1 MGVYKARRFS
11 QSTKKL
17 GIHDKVLMAAAE
29 EVMQGIWEAD
39 LGSGVIKKRLPL
51 QQGKSGG
58 ARTIIFFK
66 SANHVFFYD
75 GWSKSGLSSK
85 GTKEIEDDELAAY
98 KKMANAFLA
107 FSNKQIEDLIETGF
121 LIEVI
126 NER

>member
-85 GTKEIEDDELAAY
+85 GTKEIEDDELAAG
-98 KKMANAFLA
+98 ND
-107 FSNKQIEDLIETGF
+107 SNLLIVFYVQIMPDDFVMQLHRF
-121 LIEVI
+121 
-126 NER
+126 

>member
-1 MGVYKARRFS
+1 MVTIVNITTRMDVWVCIRQGDSAKAR
-11 QSTKKL
+11 KKL

-66 SANHVFFYD
+66 SANHVF
-75 GWSKSGLSSK
+75 L
-85 GTKEIEDDELAAY
+85 
-98 KKMANAFLA
+98 
-107 FSNKQIEDLIETGF
+107 
-121 LIEVI
+121 
-126 NER
+126 

>member
-1 MGVYKARRFS
+1 
-11 QSTKKL
+11 
-17 GIHDKVLMAAAE
+17 
-29 EVMQGIWEAD
+29 
-39 LGSGVIKKRLPL
+39 
-51 QQGKSGG
+51 
-58 ARTIIFFK
+58 
-66 SANHVFFYD
+66 FYD

-121 LIEVI
+121 LIEVK

>member
-51 QQGKSGG
+51 QQGKSG
-58 ARTIIFFK
+58 
-66 SANHVFFYD
+66 
-75 GWSKSGLSSK
+75 LSSK

-121 LIEVI
+121 LIEVK

>member
-75 GWSKSGLSSK
+75 GWSKSGLS
-85 GTKEIEDDELAAY
+85 
-98 KKMANAFLA
+98 N
-107 FSNKQIEDLIETGF
+107 
-121 LIEVI
+121 
-126 NER
+126 RR

>member
-85 GTKEIEDDELAAY
+85 GTKEIEDE
-98 KKMANAFLA
+98 KMANAFLA

-121 LIEVI
+121 LSEVK

>member
-58 ARTIIFFK
+58 ARIIIFFK

-85 GTKEIEDDELAAY
+85 GTKEIEDDELVAY

-121 LIEVI
+121 LIEVK

>member
-58 ARTIIFFK
+58 ARTIIFFL
-66 SANHVFFYD
+66 NQQIMCFFMMV
-75 GWSKSGLSSK
+75 GPR
-85 GTKEIEDDELAAY
+85 
-98 KKMANAFLA
+98 
-107 FSNKQIEDLIETGF
+107 
-121 LIEVI
+121 VV
-126 NER
+126 

>member
-51 QQGKSGG
+51 
-58 ARTIIFFK
+58 
-66 SANHVFFYD
+66 
-75 GWSKSGLSSK
+75 
-85 GTKEIEDDELAAY
+85 
-98 KKMANAFLA
+98 
-107 FSNKQIEDLIETGF
+107 
-121 LIEVI
+121 
-126 NER
+126 